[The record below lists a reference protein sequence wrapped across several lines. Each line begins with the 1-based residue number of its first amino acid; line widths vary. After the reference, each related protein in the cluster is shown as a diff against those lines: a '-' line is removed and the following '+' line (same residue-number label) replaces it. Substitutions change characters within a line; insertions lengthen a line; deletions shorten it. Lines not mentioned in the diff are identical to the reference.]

1 MNAWVLGMP
10 SEESQIPVRSAVS
23 VRFVTDNN
31 EEDSIMDFLK
41 VLAPNIHWALRLSLA
56 ATFVYHGVGKFPIEG
71 PMAGLPIP
79 VVWAV
84 ALAEV
89 AAGLMLIAGA
99 FGKETLT
106 RLAGLIVVVIMI
118 GALAIVHIKHGFG
131 DSEFQLLMLA
141 VGLYFAAKGNDA

>member
-1 MNAWVLGMP
+1 
-10 SEESQIPVRSAVS
+10 
-23 VRFVTDNN
+23 
-31 EEDSIMDFLK
+31 
-41 VLAPNIHWALRLSLA
+41 
-56 ATFVYHGVGKFPIEG
+56 
-71 PMAGLPIP
+71 